1 MDYTLL
7 AGALL
12 VLVVILVF
20 IKVKQDKKP
29 TAIKSKNS
37 PSNIKQKDNS
47 ANQTAQSDQSDDWTS
62 SASQSAED
70 DDSQD
75 WEWDSGNLDASATSV
90 SAQEVDPLTE
100 YQVYKQFS
108 YEDKA
113 AASLAG
119 YLNNLK
125 TPAPE
130 KLVHELAGLS
140 LRTHDIDLLSA
151 TLDRHANVLSLDS
164 LAEYIR
170 AGLGVDANHLGLRV
184 LAESRLNWGMQEV
197 AHQIG
202 EKTGLDDSD
211 TESGHATPTLQ
222 ITMGTEGT
230 RVKRIGKSLPL
241 IVGRG
246 RSDVPDMTEEE
257 MGAVLGFVKPEKST
271 KLLKN
276 QLDYE
281 TALQQY
287 NRAIQKSAKPAG
299 LIIDA
304 LKLDYQHAQ
313 INEFAAHLWKLYY
326 SLGQHGRQVKERM
339 LGWGYSLG
347 QHEMFDKLERSPSE
361 QKIREIGLAKGY
373 LQPTTRQIK
382 AKYRE
387 LVQRDDSI
395 LNQSS
400 SPAEVALKE
409 VESLLMY
416 GQLEQ
421 AIATLEQSVLQYP
434 QESQLYIMLF
444 DLYERSEDWSRLEQF
459 LRLLRDR
466 ESSLPEEV
474 VLAMSQ
480 LLQRVNRSSI

>member
-12 VLVVILVF
+12 VLVAILVF
-20 IKVKQDKKP
+20 VKVKRDKKP
-29 TAIKSKNS
+29 NAIRSNS
-37 PSNIKQKDNS
+37 SNIKQKDNS
-47 ANQTAQSDQSDDWTS
+47 ANQATQDGQSDDW
-62 SASQSAED
+62 APNANQELDD

-100 YQVYKQFS
+100 YQVYKQFG

-119 YLNNLK
+119 YLNNLN

-130 KLVHELAGLS
+130 KLVHELANLS
-140 LRTHDIDLLSA
+140 LRTNDIDLLSA
-151 TLDRHANVLSLDS
+151 TLDRHANVLSLDN

-170 AGLGVDANHLGLRV
+170 AGLGIDANHLGLRV

-197 AHQIG
+197 ANQIG
-202 EKTGLDDSD
+202 EKTGLDDSYSD
-211 TESGHATPTLQ
+211 SSQSAPSLQ
-222 ITMGTEGT
+222 ITMGTDGSN
-230 RVKRIGKSLPL
+230 VKRLGKSQPL

-246 RSDVPDMTEEE
+246 RSDVPDMTEDE
-257 MGAVLGFVKPEKST
+257 MGAVMGFVKPEKSA

-276 QLDYE
+276 KLDYE

-347 QHEMFDKLERSPSE
+347 QHDVFDKLERSPSE

-373 LQPTTRQIK
+373 LQPTTRQMK

-387 LVQRDDSI
+387 LVQRDDSV

-459 LRLLRDR
+459 LKLLRDR

>member
-12 VLVVILVF
+12 VLVAILVF
-20 IKVKQDKKP
+20 VKVKRDKKP
-29 TAIKSKNS
+29 NAIRSNS
-37 PSNIKQKDNS
+37 SNIKQKDNS
-47 ANQTAQSDQSDDWTS
+47 ANQATQDGQSDDW
-62 SASQSAED
+62 APNANQELDD

-100 YQVYKQFS
+100 YQVYKQFG

-119 YLNNLK
+119 YLNNLN

-130 KLVHELAGLS
+130 KLVHELANLS
-140 LRTHDIDLLSA
+140 LRTNDIDLLSA
-151 TLDRHANVLSLDS
+151 TLDRHANVLSLDN

-170 AGLGVDANHLGLRV
+170 AGLGIDANHLGLRV

-197 AHQIG
+197 ANQIG
-202 EKTGLDDSD
+202 EKTGLDDSYSD
-211 TESGHATPTLQ
+211 SSQSAPSLQ
-222 ITMGTEGT
+222 ITMGTDGSN
-230 RVKRIGKSLPL
+230 VKRLGKSQPL

-246 RSDVPDMTEEE
+246 RSDVPDMTEDE
-257 MGAVLGFVKPEKST
+257 MGAVMGFVKPEKSA

-276 QLDYE
+276 KLDYE

-347 QHEMFDKLERSPSE
+347 QHDVFDKLERSLSE

-373 LQPTTRQIK
+373 LQPTTRQMK

-387 LVQRDDSI
+387 LVQRDDSV

-459 LRLLRDR
+459 LKLLRDR